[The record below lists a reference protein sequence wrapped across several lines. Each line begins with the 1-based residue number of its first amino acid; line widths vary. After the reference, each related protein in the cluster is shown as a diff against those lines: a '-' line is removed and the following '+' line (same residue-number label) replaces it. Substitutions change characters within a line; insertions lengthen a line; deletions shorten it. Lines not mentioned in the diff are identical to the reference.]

1 MVKWNVSFAT
11 DPTLTKIAAATGL
24 TNAQVV
30 LRWELQKGVVVNPRS
45 QTPAHQAQDIAVA
58 HPGATVLTPGHM
70 DAIDAI
76 HPLPRVPPIR
86 KVCPDPATRK

>member
-11 DPTLTKIAAATGL
+11 DPTLTKIAAAAGL

-58 HPGATVLTPGHM
+58 SLGAAALTPDQM
-70 DAIDAI
+70 DEIDAI